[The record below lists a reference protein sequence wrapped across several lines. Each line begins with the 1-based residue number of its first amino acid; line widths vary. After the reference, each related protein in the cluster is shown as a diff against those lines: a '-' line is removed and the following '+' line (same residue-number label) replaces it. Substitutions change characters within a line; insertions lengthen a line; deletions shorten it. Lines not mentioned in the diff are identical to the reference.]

1 MVGLVA
7 TRHHLG
13 AHQEVEDVS
22 RFVDV
27 TNLSAIPAPST
38 IGQAQRFE
46 FVDSTHLACVDRV
59 GIKEECH
66 CSGVGSLL
74 FGRIHPRSL
83 GDQNLLEFG
92 IALQDGGPIVGLRFG
107 LRQLLHFGVAVGNV
121 RGERHGIVAHRLLI
135 SRLARIIEERRQSGS
150 CVPRGIG
157 TDFNRQALVGRL
169 GRFAPQR
176 IDGQRH
182 RTGFRHRE
190 RQGARHFFAIAEHG
204 EVLLLAVAKLR
215 ADSFHPNGQYG
226 SFGRHVVRESDRHF
240 LFKVEHN
247 FILSNDF
254 TTAGVG

>member
-1 MVGLVA
+1 MGGLVA
-7 TRHHLG
+7 TRHHFG

-46 FVDSTHLACVDRV
+46 FVDSTHLASVDRV
-59 GIKEECH
+59 GIEEECH
-66 CSGVGSLL
+66 CRGVGSFL

-92 IALQDGGPIVGLRFG
+92 IALQDSGPIVGLRFG

-121 RGERHGIVAHRLLI
+121 RGERHRIVAHRLLI

-150 CVPRGIG
+150 RVPRGIG
-157 TDFNRQALVGRL
+157 TDFNRQAFVGRL
-169 GRFAPQR
+169 GRLAPQR

-182 RTGFRHRE
+182 RTGFRH
-190 RQGARHFFAIAEHG
+190 
-204 EVLLLAVAKLR
+204 
-215 ADSFHPNGQYG
+215 
-226 SFGRHVVRESDRHF
+226 
-240 LFKVEHN
+240 
-247 FILSNDF
+247 
-254 TTAGVG
+254 